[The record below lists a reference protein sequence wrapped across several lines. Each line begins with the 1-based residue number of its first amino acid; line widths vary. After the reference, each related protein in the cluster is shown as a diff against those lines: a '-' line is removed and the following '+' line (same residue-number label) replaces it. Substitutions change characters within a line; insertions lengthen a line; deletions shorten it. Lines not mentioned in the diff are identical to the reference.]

1 MKYFIKKELDT
12 QTVSIEANGIINT
25 DLSKEMVLAVGA
37 ELNYTGFQKCFFDLT
52 STDIDPEQKM
62 LDIYM
67 FVKIF
72 LKASI
77 NEFVKMAV
85 ITKSKNEFYL
95 YLEKAANSEGYNL
108 KHFTSRN
115 DALNWL
121 NI

>member
-1 MKYFIKKELDT
+1 
-12 QTVSIEANGIINT
+12 
-25 DLSKEMVLAVGA
+25 
-37 ELNYTGFQKCFFDLT
+37 
-52 STDIDPEQKM
+52 
-62 LDIYM
+62 M

-95 YLEKAANSEGYNL
+95 FLEKAANSEGYTL